1 MTSTEIRRRV
11 KKRVDALTDERLLV
25 ADKLLA
31 RLEEE
36 ESISATDEL
45 LAIPGFLDAFRK
57 AKKEAA
63 EGELTPLEEIRWKE

>member
-1 MTSTEIRRRV
+1 MTTTEIRRRV
-11 KKRVDALTDERLLV
+11 KKRVDSLTEERLLV

-36 ESISATDEL
+36 ESISATEEL

-63 EGELTPLEEIRWKE
+63 QGKLTPLEDIRWKE